1 MKIGI
6 ITWLESAEFEDVVLQ
21 ALLTEGISSVE
32 LEFRAL
38 SIDSLVE
45 FLANKPDTDSRFILI
60 HDVDEISSALEREL
74 RRFPGAIRMAIE
86 PVIGDV
92 TVEIE
97 RIVNRALREFETI
110 PAPRKSVQQI
120 GRAHV

>member
-21 ALLTEGISSVE
+21 ALLTEGISRVE

-38 SIDSLVE
+38 SLDSLVE

-60 HDVDEISSALEREL
+60 HDVDEITSALEREL

-86 PVIGDV
+86 PVIGV
-92 TVEIE
+92 V
-97 RIVNRALREFETI
+97 RIF
-110 PAPRKSVQQI
+110 
-120 GRAHV
+120 